1 MDFVSVGRLNF
12 TPERPLATVRLES
25 AEKDAEGLTVET
37 DSLARQTETQETIL
51 PIRQDHPQLVPLE
64 PQLAPLDIAPVGTE
78 AALLELPLYLEEPHL
93 VAAEP
98 SGRARGQ
105 VDEEEDGDDAY
116 DDGPQA
122 LENEDPSPTL
132 IAADPVHLR
141 DGGGEQ
147 AGEGT
152 RDGPCAVEGAD
163 ADRKLAREVVRR
175 GEVGRGREEAG
186 PVIFGFSG

>member
-12 TPERPLATVRLES
+12 TPGRPLATTRLVSTEQDTG
-25 AEKDAEGLTVET
+25 APTVET
-37 DSLARQTETQETIL
+37 DSLARQTEAQETVL

-64 PQLAPLDIAPVGTE
+64 PQLAPLDIAPVGAE
-78 AALLELPLYLEEPHL
+78 AALLELTLDLEEPQL

-98 SGRARGQ
+98 PGRARRQ
-105 VDEEEDGDDAY
+105 VDQEEHRDDAN

-122 LENEDPSPTL
+122 LENKNPPPPL

-152 RDGPCAVEGAD
+152 RDGPRAVEGAD
-163 ADRKLAREVVRR
+163 ADRQLAREVVRR
-175 GEVGRGREEAG
+175 GEVGRGWEEAG
-186 PVIFGFSG
+186 PAVFSFSG